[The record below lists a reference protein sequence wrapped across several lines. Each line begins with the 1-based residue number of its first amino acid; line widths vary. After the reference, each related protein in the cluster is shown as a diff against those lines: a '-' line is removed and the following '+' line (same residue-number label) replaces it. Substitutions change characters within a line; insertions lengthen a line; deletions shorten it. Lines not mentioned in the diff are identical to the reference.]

1 MNCLVADSGVKLVLL
16 VLSLKGGE
24 QHSGTSLSL
33 LSFSCD
39 ADALGI
45 EKATVVPDAGGD
57 WKLIRLVLVLV
68 LAINVMFRC
77 KPKHTRLL

>member
-33 LSFSCD
+33 SSFSCD
-39 ADALGI
+39 ADALRIG
-45 EKATVVPDAGGD
+45 KATVVPDAGGD

-68 LAINVMFRC
+68 INVMFCC
-77 KPKHTRLL
+77 KTKHTRLL